1 MKTARTLMG
10 RNLLGLSAALITA
23 AGLAV
28 GGTACNDIPV
38 AGVLDSFSAQVTDER
53 SNTDAVK
60 LDILW
65 VIDNSVSMCQEQNA
79 LADNINEFIQ
89 KITGFVNVDVRLAV
103 VTTDGLSEKE
113 RGKFHHELPKQFPP
127 NCLER
132 RVEVCLSDADCLSA
146 LKNKVPTPA
155 KWGCEPPSQGAV
167 YLTNANGSV
176 NSACRFTCSD
186 NTTPASS
193 SPQCKAE
200 FDAQATESTYQC
212 IAPGG
217 DLSLRG
223 CIKPPAVQ
231 GCPSDLPDWVDAE
244 RAEERGTTVADLFGC
259 MAVVGALQDKNPQL
273 EQGLVTASLALDV
286 NGPNANQAK
295 GFLRPDAY
303 QVIIF
308 VSDEED
314 CSVSDAM
321 PAKFKKNGTLV
332 AEAWQV
338 CGLLGDTDGKGPA
351 GDNIKDSEYVPKT
364 WKDSSGKGPLEPV
377 STFINQLRSI
387 NSDPSRVLV
396 AAIVGGVVVTSD
408 GKPSPSG
415 DPTGV
420 LKCPQENG
428 QDLAECEEERIKSY
442 LKSKGGPGPLAK
454 NTYVCESPVGQADYG
469 GRYLQ
474 VVKAFG
480 KNGVA
485 TNICSQGGFAV
496 ALDNIADTILRRVVR
511 ICVDEPVKPGT
522 EITVT
527 KTFQD
532 GTVKALI
539 EGEDMDYV
547 LRPADDCGAG
557 QAIFFN
563 EVLEPKQKVN
573 VSYQAP
579 IYKPT
584 VGNL

>member
-1 MKTARTLMG
+1 MITSRKR
-10 RNLLGLSAALITA
+10 LSQRLAWLSPSLILA
-23 AGLAV
+23 AGLGA
-28 GGTACNDIPV
+28 ACNDVPV

-79 LADNINEFIQ
+79 LAANINEFIG

-113 RGKFHHELPKQFPP
+113 MGKFHHELPKPFPP

-132 RVEVCLSDADCLSA
+132 RVEKCLTDGDCEKA
-146 LKNKVPTPA
+146 LKGKVPTPSG
-155 KWGCEPPSQGAV
+155 WVCEPPSQGAQ
-167 YLTNANGSV
+167 YLTNTNGSL
-176 NSACRFTCSD
+176 NSNCRKSCTD
-186 NTTPASS
+186 NTTPASTS
-193 SPQCKAE
+193 AQCCGE
-200 FDAQATESTYQC
+200 LVSGGDTCRYQC

-217 DLSLRG
+217 DMSLRG
-223 CIKPPAVQ
+223 CINPPAVD
-231 GCPSDLPDWVDAE
+231 GCPAKLPAWVDAE
-244 RAEERGTTVADLFGC
+244 VAAAEGQTVADLFRC

-273 EQGLVTASLALDV
+273 EMGLRTALLALDV

-295 GFLRPDAY
+295 SFLRQDAY

-314 CSVSDAM
+314 CSVSPQM
-321 PAKFKKNGTLV
+321 PKKFLKNGTLV

-338 CGLLGDTDGKGPA
+338 CGLLGDTDGKDPIG
-351 GDNIKDSEYVPKT
+351 GDIADSEYVPKT

-377 STFINQLRSI
+377 STFINGLRSV

-396 AAIVGGVVVTSD
+396 AAIVGGVVGTGD
-408 GKPSPSG
+408 GKPAPGS
-415 DPTGV
+415 DPTGA
-420 LKCPQENG
+420 LKCPTKAG
-428 QDLAECEEERIKSY
+428 QDAAECEEERIRAY

-454 NTYVCESPVGQADYG
+454 NTYICESAVGQSDWG

-485 TNICSQGGFAV
+485 TNICSPAGFGE
-496 ALDNIADTILRRVVR
+496 ALDKIADTILRRVVR
-511 ICVDEPVKPGT
+511 ICVDEPVKLGT
-522 EITVT
+522 GITVT
-527 KTFQD
+527 KTFAD
-532 GTVKALI
+532 GTFKALE
-539 EGEDMDYV
+539 EGEDKDYV
-547 LRPADDCGAG
+547 IRPADDCGAG

-573 VSYQAP
+573 VSYEAP
-579 IYKPT
+579 IYKPS
-584 VGNL
+584 VSN